1 MASWTHTFGPTL
13 FVENN
18 FNTSLI
24 NWQYSYNQA
33 GSQQNIS
40 GQFGTPNPFKS
51 TRRAVH
57 QQRPLPGRQPERH
70 RAAHASTPRSSAASR
85 TTRGTASNHQIEF
98 GWRYQQEILDTLPDA
113 PEQSILSY
121 ASNATALY
129 NPSTGTAFGTQ
140 AVTGDNGANFFL
152 GVADSYQQTRRP
164 QNFNMRGKDLAALRP
179 GQLEDPP
186 RPHPQPRSTLGVPR
200 TLHGHKRHDG
210 GLGFSGQEPGP
221 KRVHRADRSKSGYT
235 TQGDCRSVRR
245 RRRQI
250 HHARHRPTCRIT
262 SFPPAST
269 ISARA
274 WASPRTRTSATST
287 S

>member
-1 MASWTHTFGPTL
+1 MASWSHTFGPSL

-40 GQFGTPNPFKS
+40 GQFGTPNPFN
-51 TRRAVH
+51 
-57 QQRPLPGRQPERH
+57 QPGAPYINNALYQGV
-70 RAAHASTPRSSAASR
+70 SLNGIVPRTQYTKVFSGEQNYSWNR
-85 TTRGTASNHQIEF
+85 SNHQIEF

-121 ASNATALY
+121 SSNATALD

-164 QNFNMRGKDLAALRP
+164 QNFNMRGKDLAGYLQDNWKIRRD
-179 GQLEDPP
+179 L
-186 RPHPQPRSTLGVPR
+186 TLNLGVR
-200 TLHGHKRHDG
+200 WEY
-210 GLGFSGQEPGP
+210 LGP
-221 KRVHRADRSKSGYT
+221 YT
-235 TQGDCRSVRR
+235 DSR
-245 RRRQI
+245 
-250 HHARHRPTCRIT
+250 
-262 SFPPAST
+262 
-269 ISARA
+269 
-274 WASPRTRTSATST
+274 
-287 S
+287 